1 MKRLVAAILAVLFI
15 LTIVG
20 CGKQKREIIKLTLS
34 TEDAEAILRAAG
46 ITLPDEQTA
55 AGTNS
60 TVKYLSWYDGFHNYS
75 EDEIVKTGYF
85 TFTEKYGCEIE

>member
-20 CGKQKREIIKLTLS
+20 CGKQKREIIKITLS

-46 ITLPDEQTA
+46 ITLPD
-55 AGTNS
+55 
-60 TVKYLSWYDGFHNYS
+60 
-75 EDEIVKTGYF
+75 
-85 TFTEKYGCEIE
+85 